1 MIILHR
7 QISKLTVQIQSIM
20 YIVAD
25 FSSVAD
31 LSPRKIFAIQ
41 ISKIFACTF
50 FIQQDGGLFDDC
62 RGQLDDKA
70 LELG

>member
-1 MIILHR
+1 
-7 QISKLTVQIQSIM
+7 M

-41 ISKIFACTF
+41 ISKIFGRNVCTF